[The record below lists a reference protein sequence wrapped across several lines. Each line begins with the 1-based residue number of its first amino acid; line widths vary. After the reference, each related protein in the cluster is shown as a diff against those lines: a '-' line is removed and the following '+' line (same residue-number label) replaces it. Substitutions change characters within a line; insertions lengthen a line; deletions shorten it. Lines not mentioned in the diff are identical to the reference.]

1 METTAQALQ
10 SEDPFQKNKRWAIY
24 FLSLLIFTYIE
35 SPVFIFVISRIYLLF
50 DIVQLEFSGICFSL
64 QRSIAR
70 EVDVRCQC
78 QSLVKL
84 Q

>member
-35 SPVFIFVISRIYLLF
+35 SPVFIFVISRIY
-50 DIVQLEFSGICFSL
+50 IYIYIYSSISSNSNSL
-64 QRSIAR
+64 ASA
-70 EVDVRCQC
+70 
-78 QSLVKL
+78 SLSNAA
-84 Q
+84 